1 MKKSD
6 GFRMKALYAVSSILL
21 GLIQRAVGIGN
32 NLLQGDGSAIHMGNA
47 DTDGDGILDGDLVII
62 QKTETANKGDTVV
75 AYVNNEATLKEYQP
89 TQKGIELHPKNPEFD
104 IIKIYKNDEFRIG
117 GIVSGTRC

>member
-47 DTDGDGILDGDLVII
+47 DTDGDMNHAFGGMHLCLINSDS
-62 QKTETANKGDTVV
+62 QFV
-75 AYVNNEATLKEYQP
+75 AMPQSITPA
-89 TQKGIELHPKNPEFD
+89 GIELNPTTEPID
-104 IIKIYKNDEFRIG
+104 EPIKDEIK
-117 GIVSGTRC
+117 

>member
-32 NLLQGDGSAIHMGNA
+32 NLLQGDREVKEIM
-47 DTDGDGILDGDLVII
+47 LQMKYI
-62 QKTETANKGDTVV
+62 QSSLN
-75 AYVNNEATLKEYQP
+75 
-89 TQKGIELHPKNPEFD
+89 
-104 IIKIYKNDEFRIG
+104 
-117 GIVSGTRC
+117 